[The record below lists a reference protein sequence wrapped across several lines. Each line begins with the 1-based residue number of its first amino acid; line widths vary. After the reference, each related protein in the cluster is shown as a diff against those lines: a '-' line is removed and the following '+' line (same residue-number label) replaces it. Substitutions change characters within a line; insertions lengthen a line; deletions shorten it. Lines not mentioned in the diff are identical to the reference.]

1 MSTQDR
7 LVVQIHVH
15 PPVFIGPD
23 WHNGAMPGAFL
34 HPFAKP
40 SRERFPSITHG
51 KGSLVWDHTGHEMI
65 DAMASLWYCQ
75 IGHGR
80 GDMAD
85 AIAGQIRQIEA
96 YSCFDPFTNGPADEL
111 AEKIA
116 SLTPMPDARVFF
128 ANSGSEAIDSAMKL
142 ARLTQVLDGQPE
154 RRLIISRV
162 RGYHGTNYGG
172 TSAQG
177 LPLNKEGYG
186 TLLDDVVQVPADDIE
201 ALSMLMAEHSNSV
214 AAVLTEAVQGAAG
227 VYPPN
232 DGYLDEARRL
242 CDQHGALLIFDEVIT
257 GFGRLGTWFA
267 AEHFDVVPDLT
278 AFAKGVTSGYMPL
291 GGVIVGRRVGEA
303 LESDR
308 DFILRHG
315 YTYSGHAA
323 ACAAGLKNIEI
334 LEKNKLLRAASA
346 MGYRLERG
354 LRAIA
359 ADGGVDHV
367 RGVGAVFAVGLRDDQ
382 NAVQLRDAMLKAG
395 VITRAI
401 GTDTITYCPPLVTT
415 DEQIDTIVDVL
426 AEAVA

>member
-1 MSTQDR
+1 
-7 LVVQIHVH
+7 
-15 PPVFIGPD
+15 
-23 WHNGAMPGAFL
+23 MPGAFL

-85 AIAGQIRQIEA
+85 AIAGQVRQIEA
-96 YSCFDPFTNGPADEL
+96 YSCFDPFTNGPADAL

-116 SLTPMPDARVFF
+116 NLTPMPDARVFF
-128 ANSGSEAIDSAMKL
+128 TNSGSEAIDSAMKL

-186 TLLDDVVQVPADDIE
+186 TLLDEVVQVAADDIE
-201 ALSMLMAEHSNSV
+201 ALSRLMAENSNRV

-291 GGVIVGRRVGEA
+291 GGVIVGRRVSEA

-359 ADGGVDHV
+359 DDGGVDHV
-367 RGVGAVFAVGLRDDQ
+367 RGVGAVFAVGLRGDQ

>member
-1 MSTQDR
+1 
-7 LVVQIHVH
+7 
-15 PPVFIGPD
+15 VFIGPD
-23 WHNGAMPGAFL
+23 WHNGVMPGAFL

-85 AIAGQIRQIEA
+85 AIAGQVRQIEA

-116 SLTPMPDARVFF
+116 SLTLMPEARVFF
-128 ANSGSEAIDSAMKL
+128 TNSGSEAIDSAMKL

-186 TLLDDVVQVPADDIE
+186 TLLDEVVQVAADDIE
-201 ALSMLMAEHSNSV
+201 ALSRLMAENSNRV

-359 ADGGVDHV
+359 DDGGVDHV
-367 RGVGAVFAVGLRDDQ
+367 RGVGAVFAVGLRGDQ

>member
-1 MSTQDR
+1 
-7 LVVQIHVH
+7 
-15 PPVFIGPD
+15 
-23 WHNGAMPGAFL
+23 MPGAFL

-85 AIAGQIRQIEA
+85 AIAGQVRQIEA

-116 SLTPMPDARVFF
+116 SLTLMPEARVFF
-128 ANSGSEAIDSAMKL
+128 TNSGSEAIDSAMKL

-186 TLLDDVVQVPADDIE
+186 TLLDEVVQVAADDIE
-201 ALSMLMAEHSNSV
+201 ALSRLMAENSNRV

-359 ADGGVDHV
+359 DDGGVDHV
-367 RGVGAVFAVGLRDDQ
+367 RGVGAVFAVGLRGDQ

>member
-1 MSTQDR
+1 
-7 LVVQIHVH
+7 
-15 PPVFIGPD
+15 
-23 WHNGAMPGAFL
+23 MPGAFL

-85 AIAGQIRQIEA
+85 AIAGQVRQIEA

-116 SLTPMPDARVFF
+116 NLTPMPDARVFF
-128 ANSGSEAIDSAMKL
+128 TNSGSEAIDSAMKL

-177 LPLNKEGYG
+177 LQLNKEGYG
-186 TLLDDVVQVPADDIE
+186 TLLDEVVQVAADDIE
-201 ALSMLMAEHSNSV
+201 ALSRLMAENSNRV

-291 GGVIVGRRVGEA
+291 GGVIVGRRVSEA

-359 ADGGVDHV
+359 DDGGVDHV
-367 RGVGAVFAVGLRDDQ
+367 RGVGAVFAVGLRGDQ

>member
-1 MSTQDR
+1 M
-7 LVVQIHVH
+7 
-15 PPVFIGPD
+15 FIGPD
-23 WHNGAMPGAFL
+23 WHNGVMPGAFL

-116 SLTPMPDARVFF
+116 SLTLMPEARVFF
-128 ANSGSEAIDSAMKL
+128 TNSGSEAIDSAMKL

-154 RRLIISRV
+154 RRLIVSRV

-186 TLLDDVVQVPADDIE
+186 TLLDEVVQVAADDIE
-201 ALSMLMAEHSNSV
+201 ALSRLMAENSNRV

-291 GGVIVGRRVGEA
+291 GGVIVGRRVSEA

-359 ADGGVDHV
+359 DDGGVDHV
-367 RGVGAVFAVGLRDDQ
+367 RGVGAVFAVGLRGDQ

>member
-1 MSTQDR
+1 M
-7 LVVQIHVH
+7 VQIHVDS
-15 PPVFIGPD
+15 PVFIGPD

-85 AIAGQIRQIEA
+85 AIAGQVRQIEA
-96 YSCFDPFTNGPADEL
+96 YSCFDPFTNGPADAL

-116 SLTPMPDARVFF
+116 NLTPMPDARVFF
-128 ANSGSEAIDSAMKL
+128 TNSGSEAIDSAMKL

-186 TLLDDVVQVPADDIE
+186 TLLDEVVQVAADDIE
-201 ALSMLMAEHSNSV
+201 ALSRLMAENSNRI

-359 ADGGVDHV
+359 DDGGVDHV
-367 RGVGAVFAVGLRDDQ
+367 RGVGAVFAVGLRGDQ

>member
-1 MSTQDR
+1 
-7 LVVQIHVH
+7 
-15 PPVFIGPD
+15 
-23 WHNGAMPGAFL
+23 MPGAFL

-116 SLTPMPDARVFF
+116 SLTLMPEARVFF
-128 ANSGSEAIDSAMKL
+128 TNSGSEAIDSAMKL

-154 RRLIISRV
+154 RRLIVSRV

-186 TLLDDVVQVPADDIE
+186 TLLDEVVQVAADDIE
-201 ALSMLMAEHSNSV
+201 ALSRLMAENSNRV

-291 GGVIVGRRVGEA
+291 GGVIVGRRVSEA

-359 ADGGVDHV
+359 DDGGVDHV
-367 RGVGAVFAVGLRDDQ
+367 RGVGAVFAVGLRGDQ

>member
-1 MSTQDR
+1 
-7 LVVQIHVH
+7 
-15 PPVFIGPD
+15 
-23 WHNGAMPGAFL
+23 MPGAFL

-85 AIAGQIRQIEA
+85 AIAGQVRQIEA

-116 SLTPMPDARVFF
+116 SLTLMPEARVFF
-128 ANSGSEAIDSAMKL
+128 TNSGSEAIDSAMKL

-186 TLLDDVVQVPADDIE
+186 TLLDEVVQVAADDIE
-201 ALSMLMAEHSNSV
+201 ALSRLMAENSNRI

-232 DGYLDEARRL
+232 DGYLDETRRL

-359 ADGGVDHV
+359 DDGGVDHV
-367 RGVGAVFAVGLRDDQ
+367 RGVGAVFAVGLRGDQ

>member
-1 MSTQDR
+1 
-7 LVVQIHVH
+7 
-15 PPVFIGPD
+15 
-23 WHNGAMPGAFL
+23 MPGAFL

-85 AIAGQIRQIEA
+85 AIAGQVRQIEA

-116 SLTPMPDARVFF
+116 SLTLMPEARVFF
-128 ANSGSEAIDSAMKL
+128 TNSGSEAIDSAMKL

-154 RRLIISRV
+154 RRLIVSRV

-186 TLLDDVVQVPADDIE
+186 TLLDEVVQVAADDIE
-201 ALSMLMAEHSNSV
+201 ALSRLMAENSNRI

-291 GGVIVGRRVGEA
+291 GGVIVGRRVSEA

-359 ADGGVDHV
+359 DDGGVDHV
-367 RGVGAVFAVGLRDDQ
+367 RGVGAVFAVGLRGDQ

>member
-1 MSTQDR
+1 
-7 LVVQIHVH
+7 
-15 PPVFIGPD
+15 
-23 WHNGAMPGAFL
+23 MPGAFL

-85 AIAGQIRQIEA
+85 AIAGQVRQIEA

-116 SLTPMPDARVFF
+116 SLTLMPEARVFF
-128 ANSGSEAIDSAMKL
+128 TNSGSEAIDSAMKL

-154 RRLIISRV
+154 RRLIVSRV

-186 TLLDDVVQVPADDIE
+186 TLLDEVVQVAADDIE
-201 ALSMLMAEHSNSV
+201 ALSRLMAENSNRV

-291 GGVIVGRRVGEA
+291 GGVIVGRRVSEA

-359 ADGGVDHV
+359 DDGGVDHV
-367 RGVGAVFAVGLRDDQ
+367 RGVGAVFAVGLRGDQ

>member
-1 MSTQDR
+1 
-7 LVVQIHVH
+7 LVAQIHAH

-23 WHNGAMPGAFL
+23 WHNGVMPGAFL

-85 AIAGQIRQIEA
+85 AIAGQVRQIEA

-116 SLTPMPDARVFF
+116 SLTLMPEARVFF
-128 ANSGSEAIDSAMKL
+128 TNSGSEAIDSAMKL

-186 TLLDDVVQVPADDIE
+186 TLLDEVVQVAADDIE
-201 ALSMLMAEHSNSV
+201 ALSRLMAENSNRV

-359 ADGGVDHV
+359 DDGGVDHV
-367 RGVGAVFAVGLRDDQ
+367 RGVGAVFAVGLRGDQ

>member
-1 MSTQDR
+1 MSPQDR

-15 PPVFIGPD
+15 APVFIGPD

>member
-1 MSTQDR
+1 M
-7 LVVQIHVH
+7 
-15 PPVFIGPD
+15 FIGPD
-23 WHNGAMPGAFL
+23 WHNGVMPGAFL

-85 AIAGQIRQIEA
+85 AIAGQVRQIEA

-116 SLTPMPDARVFF
+116 SLTLMPEARVFF
-128 ANSGSEAIDSAMKL
+128 TNSGSEAIDSAMKL

-154 RRLIISRV
+154 RRLIVSRV

-186 TLLDDVVQVPADDIE
+186 TLLDEVVQVAADDIE
-201 ALSMLMAEHSNSV
+201 ALSRLMAENSNRV

-359 ADGGVDHV
+359 DDGGVDHV
-367 RGVGAVFAVGLRDDQ
+367 RGVGAVFAVGLRGDQ

>member
-1 MSTQDR
+1 VSPQDR

-15 PPVFIGPD
+15 APVFIGPD

-201 ALSMLMAEHSNSV
+201 ALSILMAENSNRV
-214 AAVLTEAVQGAAG
+214 AAVLTEPVQGAAG

-232 DGYLDEARRL
+232 EGYLDEARRL

-267 AEHFDVVPDLT
+267 ADHFDVVPDLT

-291 GGVIVGRRVGEA
+291 GGVIVGQRVSEA
-303 LESDR
+303 LESNR

-315 YTYSGHAA
+315 YTYSGHPT

-334 LEKNKLLRAASA
+334 LEKNNLLKAASG

-359 ADGGVDHV
+359 DDGGVDHV

-382 NAVQLRDAMLKAG
+382 NAVQLRDAMIEAG

-401 GTDTITYCPPLVTT
+401 GTDTITYCPPFVTT

-426 AEAVA
+426 AEAVG

>member
-1 MSTQDR
+1 M
-7 LVVQIHVH
+7 VVQIHVH
-15 PPVFIGPD
+15 APAFIGPD

-96 YSCFDPFTNGPADEL
+96 YSCFDPFTNGPADQL

-128 ANSGSEAIDSAMKL
+128 TNSGSEAIDSAMKL

-154 RRLIISRV
+154 RRLIVSRV

-186 TLLDDVVQVPADDIE
+186 TLLDEVVQVAADDIE
-201 ALSMLMAEHSNSV
+201 ALSRLMAENSNRV

-359 ADGGVDHV
+359 DDGGVDHV
-367 RGVGAVFAVGLRDDQ
+367 RGVGAVFAVGLRGDQ

>member
-1 MSTQDR
+1 
-7 LVVQIHVH
+7 
-15 PPVFIGPD
+15 
-23 WHNGAMPGAFL
+23 MPGAFL

-359 ADGGVDHV
+359 DDGGVDHV
-367 RGVGAVFAVGLRDDQ
+367 RGVGAVFAVGLRGDQ

>member
-1 MSTQDR
+1 M
-7 LVVQIHVH
+7 VVQIHVH
-15 PPVFIGPD
+15 APAFIGPD

-96 YSCFDPFTNGPADEL
+96 YSCFDPFTNGPADQL

-128 ANSGSEAIDSAMKL
+128 TNSGSEAIDSAMKL

-201 ALSMLMAEHSNSV
+201 ALSMLMAENSNRV
-214 AAVLTEAVQGAAG
+214 AAVLTEPVQGAAG

-232 DGYLDEARRL
+232 EGYLDEARRL

-267 AEHFDVVPDLT
+267 ADHFDVVPDLT
-278 AFAKGVTSGYMPL
+278 AFAKGVTSGYLPL
-291 GGVIVGRRVGEA
+291 GGVIVGPRVSEA

-315 YTYSGHAA
+315 YTYSGHPT

-334 LEKNKLLRAASA
+334 LEKNNLLKAASG

-359 ADGGVDHV
+359 DDGGVDHV

-382 NAVQLRDAMLKAG
+382 NAVQLRDAMIQAG

-401 GTDTITYCPPLVTT
+401 GTDTITDCPPFVTT

-426 AEAVA
+426 AEAVG

>member
-1 MSTQDR
+1 M
-7 LVVQIHVH
+7 VVQIHVH
-15 PPVFIGPD
+15 APAFIGPD
-23 WHNGAMPGAFL
+23 WHNGVMPGAFL

-85 AIAGQIRQIEA
+85 AIAGQVRQIQA

-116 SLTPMPDARVFF
+116 SLTLMPEARVFF
-128 ANSGSEAIDSAMKL
+128 TNSGSEAIDSAMKL

-186 TLLDDVVQVPADDIE
+186 TLLDEVVQVAADDIE
-201 ALSMLMAEHSNSV
+201 ALSRLMAENSNRV

-291 GGVIVGRRVGEA
+291 GGVIVGRRVSEA

-359 ADGGVDHV
+359 DDGGVDHV
-367 RGVGAVFAVGLRDDQ
+367 RGVGAVFAVGLRGDQ

>member
-1 MSTQDR
+1 MA
-7 LVVQIHVH
+7 VQFHVH
-15 PPVFIGPD
+15 APAFIGSD
-23 WHNGAMPGAFL
+23 WHNRAMPGAFL

-51 KGSLVWDHTGHEMI
+51 KGSFVWDHTGHEMI

-85 AIAGQIRQIEA
+85 AIAGQVRQIEA

-116 SLTPMPDARVFF
+116 SLTSMPDARVFF
-128 ANSGSEAIDSAMKL
+128 TNSGSEAIDSAMKL

-186 TLLDDVVQVPADDIE
+186 TLLEDVVQVPADDIE
-201 ALSMLMAEHSNSV
+201 ALSILMAEHSNRV
-214 AAVLTEAVQGAAG
+214 AAVLTEPVQGAAG

-232 DGYLDEARRL
+232 EGYLDEARRL

-267 AEHFDVVPDLT
+267 ADHFDVVPDLT

-291 GGVIVGRRVGEA
+291 GGVIVGPRVSEA

-315 YTYSGHAA
+315 YTYSGHPT

-334 LEKNKLLRAASA
+334 LEKNNLLKAASG

-359 ADGGVDHV
+359 DDGGVDHV

-382 NAVQLRDAMLKAG
+382 NAVQLRDAMIQAG

-401 GTDTITYCPPLVTT
+401 GTDTITYCPPFVTT

>member
-1 MSTQDR
+1 
-7 LVVQIHVH
+7 
-15 PPVFIGPD
+15 
-23 WHNGAMPGAFL
+23 MPGAFL

-85 AIAGQIRQIEA
+85 AIAGQVRQIEA
-96 YSCFDPFTNGPADEL
+96 YSCFDPFTNGPADAL

-116 SLTPMPDARVFF
+116 NLTPMPDARVFF
-128 ANSGSEAIDSAMKL
+128 TNSGSEAIDSAMKL

-186 TLLDDVVQVPADDIE
+186 TLLDEVVQVAADDIE
-201 ALSMLMAEHSNSV
+201 ALSRLMAENSNRI

-291 GGVIVGRRVGEA
+291 GGVIVGRRVSEA

-359 ADGGVDHV
+359 DDGGVDHV
-367 RGVGAVFAVGLRDDQ
+367 RGVGAVFAVGLRGDQ

>member
-1 MSTQDR
+1 
-7 LVVQIHVH
+7 
-15 PPVFIGPD
+15 
-23 WHNGAMPGAFL
+23 MPGAFL

-85 AIAGQIRQIEA
+85 AIAGQVRQIEA

-116 SLTPMPDARVFF
+116 SLTLMPEARVFF
-128 ANSGSEAIDSAMKL
+128 TNSGSEAIDSAMKL

-186 TLLDDVVQVPADDIE
+186 TLLDEVVQVAADDIE
-201 ALSMLMAEHSNSV
+201 ALSRLMAENSNRV

-359 ADGGVDHV
+359 DDGGVDHV
-367 RGVGAVFAVGLRDDQ
+367 RGVGAVFAVGLRGDQ

-426 AEAVA
+426 AEAVT